1 MISNF
6 QHFDVHIFLSV
17 WYWDLFLPLIINSS
31 PFPPSLSRTNCPW
44 VCRRLPR
51 YRSEDLNISGLHF
64 MGYDTFRSLPV
75 GVVSVVPSEWS
86 YPRASEPK
94 PSRPPTCHASLLLPL
109 PISLVIPEYTA
120 FGFLSFLAHTLISF
134 SVVKYLKKI
143 YAFTPPVTSI
153 NHLVI
158 GQGCDRSRL
167 RGKYCA
173 RNMDEAGGRLGV
185 LAVITHARR
194 TCRWHVQTVLN
205 YHSSTH
211 LHAHPSST
219 LQPRTKGEWQTL
231 NLFRSRCLNYRLNHS
246 DKACYAPR

>member
-1 MISNF
+1 MCVFIYAYICFLFCFVLCVYRSIESWIKNSNFHIAMISNF

-17 WYWDLFLPLIINSS
+17 WYSDLFLPLIINSS
-31 PFPPSLSRTNCPW
+31 PFPPSLSRTNWPW

-120 FGFLSFLAHTLISF
+120 FGFLSFLAHT
-134 SVVKYLKKI
+134 
-143 YAFTPPVTSI
+143 
-153 NHLVI
+153 
-158 GQGCDRSRL
+158 
-167 RGKYCA
+167 
-173 RNMDEAGGRLGV
+173 
-185 LAVITHARR
+185 
-194 TCRWHVQTVLN
+194 
-205 YHSSTH
+205 
-211 LHAHPSST
+211 
-219 LQPRTKGEWQTL
+219 
-231 NLFRSRCLNYRLNHS
+231 
-246 DKACYAPR
+246 